1 MKATA
6 PAPPTPCKSVFR
18 AGTEKVT
25 KENYT
30 QLWISLINQMERSK
44 KILAGAK

>member
-1 MKATA
+1 MSKQPSAS
-6 PAPPTPCKSVFR
+6 PPCRSVFR
-18 AGTEKVT
+18 ENTSAPT

-30 QLWISLINQMERSK
+30 QLWTSLINQMEHSK